1 MLAFIGFLVVM
12 ALLIA
17 NRKEIF
23 GMFSS
28 ERGKETDTGTAI
40 LDFSLSAVLTKLT
53 AEQRIIFRDNVNGYL
68 STIYS
73 RKDMNRVLD
82 LNNILNLV
90 TLYTAKVRTD
100 NISKD
105 AEDCIE
111 LVLNIIDSQIKLA
124 PSNYSRLITVKQ
136 LMQFLQQRI

>member
-28 ERGKETDTGTAI
+28 DRGKETDTGTAI